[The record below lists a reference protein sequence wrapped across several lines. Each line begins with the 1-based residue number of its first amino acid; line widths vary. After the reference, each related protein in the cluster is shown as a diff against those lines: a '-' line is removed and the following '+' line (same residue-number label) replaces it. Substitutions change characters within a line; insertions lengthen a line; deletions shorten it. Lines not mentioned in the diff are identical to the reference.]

1 MPNAEGAAMAVPK
14 KHLLVTIDDA
24 SQAKIGKVV
33 AKLKKAGLT
42 NIQHMKSIGIV
53 SGEAAP
59 EKIETLR
66 KVSGVAAVEE
76 SSWIQLP
83 PPDAPIQ

>member
-1 MPNAEGAAMAVPK
+1 MAVSK

-24 SQAKIGKVV
+24 SQAKMDKVV
-33 AKLKKAGLT
+33 ANLKKAGLT
-42 NIQHMKSIGIV
+42 NIQQMKSIGIV

-59 EKIETLR
+59 SKIEALK
-66 KVSGVAAVEE
+66 KVPGVVAVEE